1 MHMASEEG
9 SKLWGGRFSGKVDPE
24 MDKFNASIGFDKR
37 MWKEDIIGSQAYVKA
52 IEKVG
57 LVDNEEMKEILSG
70 LEKVKEEWSKG
81 EFAIHPSDE
90 DVHTANERRLKEI
103 IGSVGGK
110 LHTGRSRNDQAQVD
124 ARLWL
129 KNEIKTLHSLLVDLI
144 KAFITRAKV
153 EIDVLMPGYTHMQ
166 RAQPIRWSHWLLS
179 YSWALKR
186 DADRL
191 DELRKRVD
199 VNPLGSGA
207 IAGNPFNVDRQFL
220 AKELNFSS
228 VTANSMD
235 AVGDRDYIIEFLFWA
250 SLLSTHLS
258 RWAEDLILYSTKEFG
273 FVSLSDAY
281 STGSSLMPQK
291 KNADSLEL
299 IRGKAGRIFG
309 RFAGMQMTLK
319 GIPSSYN
326 KDLQE
331 DKEPLFDVCD
341 TLQGLLKV
349 ATGTLITLLLH
360 KDNMAAALSPDM
372 LATDLAY
379 YLARKGVPFREAHS
393 LSGTAV
399 QAAENKSC
407 SLNMLTVEDLKE
419 ISPLFE
425 ADVTYVWD
433 YEHSVEQYVAEG
445 GTAKSS
451 VQDQINKLQEWLNC
465 YRESDQPSL

>member
-1 MHMASEEG
+1 MANGEDG
-9 SKLWGGRFSGKVDPE
+9 RKLWGGRFSGKVDPE
-24 MDKFNASIGFDKR
+24 MDKFNASIGFEKR
-37 MWKEDIIGSQAYVKA
+37 MWREDIMGSEAYVKG
-52 IEKVG
+52 IEQAG
-57 LVDNEEMKEILSG
+57 LVTNDEMKEILSG
-70 LEKVKEEWSKG
+70 LEKVKDEWASG
-81 EFAIHPSDE
+81 SFILQPSDE
-90 DVHTANERRLKEI
+90 DIHTANERRLKEI

-129 KNEIKTLHSLLVDLI
+129 KNEIQTLHSLLLELI

-153 EIDVLMPGYTHMQ
+153 EIDILMPGYTHLQ

-179 YSWALKR
+179 YTWALKR
-186 DADRL
+186 DCERL
-191 DELRKRVD
+191 EELSRRVD

-220 AKELNFSS
+220 AKELNFSAVS
-228 VTANSMD
+228 GNSMD
-235 AVGDRDYIIEFLFWA
+235 AVGDRDYIVEFLFWA

-258 RWAEDLILYSTKEFG
+258 RWAEDMILYSTKEFG

-299 IRGKAGRIFG
+299 IRGKSGRVFG
-309 RFAGMQMTLK
+309 RCAGMQMTLK
-319 GIPSSYN
+319 GIPSTYN

-341 TLQGLLKV
+341 TLRGLLQV
-349 ATGTLITLLLH
+349 ATGTLITLQVH
-360 KDNMAAALSPDM
+360 KDNMLAALSPDM

-379 YLARKGVPFREAHS
+379 YLARKGVPFREAHG
-393 LSGTAV
+393 LSGAAV
-399 QAAENKSC
+399 HVAETKGC
-407 SLNMLTVEDLKE
+407 PLNELTLEDLKQV
-419 ISPLFE
+419 SALFDE
-425 ADVTYVWD
+425 DVSKVWD
-433 YEHSVEQYVAEG
+433 YEHSVEQYSAEG

-451 VQDQINKLQEWLNC
+451 VEKQINKLQEWLDYYGDNK
-465 YRESDQPSL
+465 LTA